1 MLCPHPAKTSRNR
14 GEEAK
19 QIVQVRSSGKIM
31 ITTIFHN
38 ILPAKQ
44 KISLG
49 ETNKWL
55 TTVHA
60 FHEAR
65 PLLALW
71 ACGRSARAL
80 AADRVAARDRSTLPS
95 DLDGSEAVCERISQ
109 ITISLAQAKIVNS
122 LKLFDLGFSRMLM
135 MGKFI
140 FVIDLA
146 PDDVT
151 SKSIFGQYFVELSCS
166 PSNSAPRAKL
176 SKIQRYLELKYWPK
190 INFDVTSSGANDT
203 SMTKMSLPIVISILE
218 NPKSRSFR
226 ELTILACAN
235 SCLILS
241 QTASY

>member
-80 AADRVAARDRSTLPS
+80 AADRVAARDRSSVMTCVTPANDHTYFAKKEQLFPCLQDDS
-95 DLDGSEAVCERISQ
+95 GIPAEAVNEVWFLVVLVEDFDGGDDNFIGRKGWRSEVLGGSGDFYGGATEGKEGGRSMEGKWSRRMRGEQMRRADGRRGEKGDVVVRGINSKESSKRYQ
-109 ITISLAQAKIVNS
+109 RFAGVSFSHSHYS
-122 LKLFDLGFSRMLM
+122 LKRHM
-135 MGKFI
+135 
-140 FVIDLA
+140 
-146 PDDVT
+146 
-151 SKSIFGQYFVELSCS
+151 
-166 PSNSAPRAKL
+166 
-176 SKIQRYLELKYWPK
+176 
-190 INFDVTSSGANDT
+190 
-203 SMTKMSLPIVISILE
+203 
-218 NPKSRSFR
+218 
-226 ELTILACAN
+226 
-235 SCLILS
+235 
-241 QTASY
+241 